1 MFVTSKGGI
10 SYFCSKKCEKN
21 RFKLKRKARKL
32 GWTKDYRK
40 EKKTRLRALEHSTA
54 EKEGEEAKKKEE
66 RKAEKETKK
75 AETKTK
81 KEVKKKAEKEAKKK
95 KTEPKK
101 KKTKKK

>member
-40 EKKTRLRALEHSTA
+40 EKKTRLRALEHSMA
-54 EKEGEEAKKKEE
+54 EEKETK
-66 RKAEKETKK
+66 KAEKETKK

-81 KEVKKKAEKEAKKK
+81 KEVKKKAEKETKK
-95 KTEPKK
+95 KTESKK
-101 KKTKKK
+101 EKTKKK

>member
-1 MFVTSKGGI
+1 MFITSKGGI

-40 EKKTRLRALEHSTA
+40 EKKTRLRALEHSRA
-54 EKEGEEAKKKEE
+54 EKEENE
-66 RKAEKETKK
+66 EKETKK

-81 KEVKKKAEKEAKKK
+81 KEVKKKAEKKEKKVK
-95 KTEPKK
+95 KETKK
-101 KKTKKK
+101 AEKKTKKK